1 MATEVQSSPTDI
13 RDPPKRGTD
22 KIRAKTEMNHNSLLS
37 REPGRIQ
44 DELAISELALVDE
57 LEEYYDYDVTV
68 EVRYLISA
76 RHAGGI
82 IGKGGSY
89 INKIRDETDCEFHVH
104 QAVPNSPLRTGSAR
118 GRVRDV
124 VRALLLM
131 ADKITELQKASRR
144 ISRSDFVFQYGDY
157 NITLLL
163 EHKNCGV
170 IIGKCGARISCNRQR
185 SGAHI
190 KISTHVLESS
200 SEKTIDIQGRR
211 EAVENALETLIVQIA
226 NDPKP
231 NVTSKKYLDQS
242 IKPHNKS
249 YETKFENFGKTNRYP
264 NARQGYFPYFPAP
277 NHDHHIQHNQ
287 RNTNQSHRN
296 QQHQQPQQ
304 LSGPMNNL
312 YGYWGPYHAYSQ
324 QNFSNPNPNHW
335 NNSLPQYNNANRRHY

>member
-1 MATEVQSSPTDI
+1 MSNEVPTSPSDLLESK
-13 RDPPKRGTD
+13 KRGPELRSKD
-22 KIRAKTEMNHNSLLS
+22 ILLS
-37 REPGRIQ
+37 TREPGRMQ
-44 DELAISELALVDE
+44 NELVMSEIALGDD

-68 EVRYLISA
+68 EIRYLISA

-82 IGKGGSY
+82 IGKGGAY
-89 INKIRDETDCEFHVH
+89 INKIRDETDVEFHVH

-157 NITLLL
+157 NVTLLL

-190 KISTHVLESS
+190 KISTHVLENS

-211 EAVENALETLIVQIA
+211 DAVENALETLIVQIA

-242 IKPHNKS
+242 IKPHKN
-249 YETKFENFGKTNRYP
+249 YETKFENLGKNNRYNP
-264 NARQGYFPYFPAP
+264 STRHQGYFPYFPP

-287 RNTNQSHRN
+287 RNANQSHRN

-312 YGYWGPYHAYSQ
+312 YGYWGPYPAYSQ

-335 NNSLPQYNNANRRHY
+335 NNNLHQYNNANRRPYH